1 MSLTPPDAALQ
12 EIEDRIDRVL
22 TRQQAHAREVARRG
36 VRERV
41 AAIRRI
47 EHWILEHRDRIHE
60 ALAADFGKPVP
71 ETDITEVLVP
81 LMECRHTCRNL
92 RRWMRP
98 HRVPAPLVLLGTRS
112 WVRCE
117 PRGTVLILA
126 PFNYPFLLCIHPLV
140 SALAAGN
147 TVVLKPSEMTPH
159 TARLIEEM
167 VAGLFAEEEVAVFNG
182 GIEVATTLLRR
193 RFDHI
198 FFTGSPRVGSIVMRA
213 AAEHHATITLELG
226 GKSPVVVDR
235 TADLRAAADK
245 IVWGRFQNAGQTCIA
260 PDYVLVEAVVED
272 RLVRELKAALERRYG
287 PEAGQKS
294 NPDLA
299 RVVDTAHLDRLSRLI
314 DEAVSGGARVCCG
327 GDRDDSDRWLAPTI
341 LTGVRTGM
349 AVMQEEIFGPVLPV
363 LSWRDR
369 EEALAVI
376 RGLPRPLA
384 LYLFSRDPGLFH
396 DLLQDTSSGAVCHN
410 DLLVHFLHPHLPFGG
425 VNTSGQGAYHG
436 RYGFREFSHERAVVR
451 RGRFDP
457 LRWFYP
463 PYDGRVRRLIG
474 WAVRYL

>member
-1 MSLTPPDAALQ
+1 MSLPRDDAALQ
-12 EIEDRIDRVL
+12 EIEAHIDGTLACQRDR
-22 TRQQAHAREVARRG
+22 TREVARRG
-36 VRERV
+36 ARERI

-47 EHWILEHRDRIHE
+47 EDWILTNRDRIRQ
-60 ALAADFGKPVP
+60 ALADDFGKPVP

-81 LMECRHTCRNL
+81 LMECRHTRRNL

-98 HRVPAPLVLLGTRS
+98 HRVRAPLVLLGTRS

-117 PRGTVLILA
+117 PRGTVLVLA

-167 VAGLFAEEEVAVFNG
+167 VGELFDESEVAVFNG
-182 GIEVATTLLRR
+182 GIEVAAALLRR

-198 FFTGSPRVGSIVMRA
+198 FFTGSPRVGSIVMLA
-213 AAEHHATITLELG
+213 AADHHATITLELG
-226 GKSPVVVDR
+226 GKSPVVVDA
-235 TADLRAAADK
+235 TADLRAAANK

-260 PDYVLVEAVVED
+260 PDYVLVETGLEERFVQA
-272 RLVRELKAALERRYG
+272 LKEALERRYG
-287 PEAGQKS
+287 PEMERRS

-299 RVVDTAHLDRLSRLI
+299 RVVDAAHLDRLRGLI
-314 DEAVSGGARVCCG
+314 EEAVAAGARVCCG
-327 GDRDDSDRWLAPTI
+327 GDRDERERWLAPTV
-341 LTGVRTGM
+341 LTGVRPEM
-349 AVMQEEIFGPVLPV
+349 QVMQEEIFGPILPV
-363 LSWRDR
+363 LSWREP
-369 EEALAVI
+369 EEAVAVI

-384 LYLFSRDPGLFH
+384 LYLFSRNSDLFQ

-410 DLLVHFLHPHLPFGG
+410 DLLVHFLHPRLPFGG

-463 PYDGRVRRLIG
+463 PYDERVRRLIG